1 MCIIIHKPAG
11 VQLAQSESAILDLL
25 KRARLQNSDG
35 FGIQAWRGT
44 ELVCNWRGLDAK
56 KIDEIALANFA
67 EQGLE
72 VIGHWRWATHGH
84 VITDN
89 CHPFPI
95 NQNLSFFHN
104 GIISQF
110 GTHDKSDTLEFVEQ
124 VARPLIGR
132 RRVELHAH
140 HETVLE
146 KWAGTG
152 QRFAVASRT
161 LGKIW
166 RFGSWVEE
174 AGVWFSNHNLSQVES
189 RYYYYADDLYSGD
202 GRRWYEYQRRSRQ
215 RLISEAE
222 WERAWLEEHRDRY
235 VEDDGLGNDDDYEPD
250 MMWDSSLQCY
260 VPADS
265 SVCKAG
271 AAKILDDD
279 TMLMQRHDVALECE
293 CFGDVCGSVEH
304 DTSSG
309 CKALAIVELR
319 IAMRGHRSYYTVRS
333 CVACAFCAIEQAILV
348 DDDDDDDELM
358 ALQLLPSA
366 QAKYSAVFELLQNK
380 LIEAKHARQTRAAEQ
395 MVARLQAAGF
405 AVDVSTTAVAAA
417 ASGNA
422 AVTAAKEFIND
433 IRESKQQ
440 PQPQSKPKRQLI
452 TPIYIGSE
460 PPADGAC
467 IASSAAAADSRELI
481 IFPKRA

>member
-132 RRVELHAH
+132 RRAELHAH

-189 RYYYYADDLYSGD
+189 RYYYYYADDLYSGD
-202 GRRWYEYQRRSRQ
+202 ERRWYDYRRRSRQ

-222 WERAWLEEHRDRY
+222 WERAWLEEYQHRDRY
-235 VEDDGLGNDDDYEPD
+235 VEDDGLSAEAELDDDYEPEWL
-250 MMWDSSLQCY
+250 WDSSLQCY

-265 SVCKAG
+265 SVYKAG
-271 AAKILDDD
+271 AAKIFDDD
-279 TMLMQRHDVALECE
+279 TVPTQCHDVALECE

-304 DTSSG
+304 DTSGG
-309 CKALAIVELR
+309 CRALAIVELR
-319 IAMRGHRSYYTVRS
+319 IAMGASNSYYTVRS
-333 CVACAFCAIEQAILV
+333 CVVCAFRAIEQAILA
-348 DDDDDDDELM
+348 DDDDELM

-366 QAKYSAVFELLQNK
+366 QPKYSAVFELLQNK

-395 MVARLQAAGF
+395 MVAGLQAAGF
-405 AVDVSTTAVAAA
+405 AVDVSTVTAFA
-417 ASGNA
+417 NP
-422 AVTAAKEFIND
+422 AVTVAKEFIND

-440 PQPQSKPKRQLI
+440 PQSV

-467 IASSAAAADSRELI
+467 IASSTTAADSRELI